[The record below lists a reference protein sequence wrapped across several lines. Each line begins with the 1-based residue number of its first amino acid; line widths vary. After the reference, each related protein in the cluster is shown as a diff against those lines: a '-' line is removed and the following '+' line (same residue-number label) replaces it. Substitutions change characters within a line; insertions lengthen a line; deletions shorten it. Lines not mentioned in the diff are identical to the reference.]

1 MFTAQCVAG
10 KTSSAF
16 QYQGASQTSNKAMGL
31 SSSVVL
37 DQGFEAG
44 RAFGA
49 SGTPSAI
56 LVDAKGKIAS
66 EVAVGAP
73 GVLKLA
79 TLKCKRKEKGGLP

>member
-1 MFTAQCVAG
+1 V
-10 KTSSAF
+10 
-16 QYQGASQTSNKAMGL
+16 
-31 SSSVVL
+31 
-37 DQGFEAG
+37 
-44 RAFGA
+44 
-49 SGTPSAI
+49 I

>member
-1 MFTAQCVAG
+1 MFTAQCVAD
-10 KTSSAF
+10 KTSSAL
-16 QYQGASQTSNKAMGL
+16 QYH
-31 SSSVVL
+31 SV
-37 DQGFEAG
+37 
-44 RAFGA
+44 
-49 SGTPSAI
+49 I